1 MTNQKQKIAILN
13 EECGRAKQDLR
24 NEIEQFIAIVGS
36 AIQNQSLKIAEEIG
50 KAQPEASVKLGRIGI
65 ESLKLEIQKYN
76 SEMPSICAECLRLPS
91 AWSIFK
97 EEFPEGLRYHKRHS
111 VHIPNLPIQLSG
123 QHIIHHIHD
132 ALSPLGK
139 LLKRSGFIT
148 LGRGSHPHQK
158 VIDLFVVPED
168 VLTALN
174 ACQSAE
180 GRIRELESEIR
191 NLEKEDIEHEARS
204 LWGGLEDA

>member
-91 AWSIFK
+91 A
-97 EEFPEGLRYHKRHS
+97 
-111 VHIPNLPIQLSG
+111 
-123 QHIIHHIHD
+123 
-132 ALSPLGK
+132 
-139 LLKRSGFIT
+139 
-148 LGRGSHPHQK
+148 
-158 VIDLFVVPED
+158 
-168 VLTALN
+168 
-174 ACQSAE
+174 
-180 GRIRELESEIR
+180 
-191 NLEKEDIEHEARS
+191 
-204 LWGGLEDA
+204 

>member
-1 MTNQKQKIAILN
+1 MANQKEKIATLN

-24 NEIEQFIAIVGS
+24 NEIEQLIAIVGL
-36 AIQNQSLKIAEEIG
+36 AIQDQSLRIAEEIG
-50 KAQPEASVKLGRIGI
+50 KAQPKATVELGRIGI

-76 SEMPSICAECLRLPS
+76 SEIPSGCAKCLRVPS
-91 AWSIFK
+91 AWSIF
-97 EEFPEGLRYHKRHS
+97 EEDFPEGNRYHEFHS
-111 VHIPNLPIQLSG
+111 VIIPNLPNLLSSR
-123 QHIIHHIHD
+123 HIIHHIHD

-139 LLKRSGFIT
+139 LLNRSGFT
-148 LGRGSHPHQK
+148 AKGRGSHPHRK

-174 ACQSAE
+174 GCQSAE
-180 GRIRELESEIR
+180 GRIRKLESEIR